1 MPKVSDQRDS
11 AARRQPRFD
20 LETIISNYQ
29 GRTRIQRLLFIGTHS
44 SILGIEAL
52 KAAIIEAKS
61 GKDVKLYLEAQKQ
74 LEIVA
79 QNEIEA
85 QKDVNWTAQMEKHNQ
100 AETQRLEA
108 ELKQYKN
115 NLIKESIRMGNE
127 DLGRH
132 YQATGDLTKAFD
144 AFSRMRQDANLPKH
158 IVEVSRNL
166 IEVSIEQKNWI
177 SVISNVQKIKQ
188 VVIKSEDDK
197 TLQPYLCA
205 AEGLAN
211 MDAGKF
217 LQAASC
223 FLDAEPGLGQSFNTV
238 IISNDV
244 AVYGGLCALATL
256 SRKKLDKLVLKNS
269 NFRTYLELEPQIRRA
284 ITFFINGRYT
294 DCLNILEAYY
304 ADYYLDMYLHDHIDE
319 IYHLIRR
326 KSIVQYF
333 IPFSCVS
340 IDSLNEAFSSPG
352 QNIEQ
357 ELIAMI
363 KSKEL
368 YARIDTQKRLL
379 ISVPSTPRQT
389 LQKYTLEM
397 AKNYEQEARLRIQH
411 INICSANLDIKSKR
425 LGLNST
431 DDNSDM
437 SS

>member
-1 MPKVSDQRDS
+1 
-11 AARRQPRFD
+11 
-20 LETIISNYQ
+20 
-29 GRTRIQRLLFIGTHS
+29 
-44 SILGIEAL
+44 
-52 KAAIIEAKS
+52 
-61 GKDVKLYLEAQKQ
+61 
-74 LEIVA
+74 
-79 QNEIEA
+79 
-85 QKDVNWTAQMEKHNQ
+85 
-100 AETQRLEA
+100 
-108 ELKQYKN
+108 
-115 NLIKESIRMGNE
+115 MGNE

-368 YARIDTQKRLL
+368 YARIDTQKRVSFLDL
-379 ISVPSTPRQT
+379 FFGRADKKASDICAFYTPPNSSEIYTRNGKELRAGSSLT
-389 LQKYTLEM
+389 NTTHKYLQCESRYK
-397 AKNYEQEARLRIQH
+397 K
-411 INICSANLDIKSKR
+411 
-425 LGLNST
+425 
-431 DDNSDM
+431 
-437 SS
+437 